1 MGLYNLARVL
11 WRFNPSAHMMLAN
24 LLVLGSDVL
33 LSITLVLMTD
43 GLDSAFLIYSLA
55 PILSASLLMGPSTA
69 VVVAAITGLS
79 VSGGHVLTGL
89 GIGEF
94 PSVLSGNYLAFSLLY
109 PESTEGGRLVSIL
122 KWPEGAPL
130 NLG

>member
-1 MGLYNLARVL
+1 MSPNTRPPCLRSIHIGRGVLIGLVGLYNLARVL

-55 PILSASLLMGPSTA
+55 PILSASLLWDPA
-69 VVVAAITGLS
+69 L
-79 VSGGHVLTGL
+79 
-89 GIGEF
+89 
-94 PSVLSGNYLAFSLLY
+94 
-109 PESTEGGRLVSIL
+109 R
-122 KWPEGAPL
+122 
-130 NLG
+130 